1 MKLANDN
8 FNVEIQG
15 GQSESTAFSIQMNSK
30 AFKVLSDTLYQ
41 NKCGSIV
48 RELSTNAY
56 DSHVMAGRADV
67 PFVIHLPDNFEP
79 WFSVKD
85 SGTGMS
91 PKDIRTVFISYFS
104 STKDQSNECTGMLGL
119 GAKTP
124 FSYTDQF
131 TVTSYQNGVCTIYS
145 AFITE
150 SGVPNIIEMY
160 SSESTEPSGVE
171 IKLSVKSQDYGRFKS
186 EVQEQLKFFKVKPK
200 IENGTC
206 TYMEQGGVV
215 ILETVDARIID
226 TGNSY
231 YKKAPYIIQGNVGYP
246 LAIDNLREAMPEH
259 YKFFESNNG
268 LYIELNFEIGQIGV
282 TASREGVEYNA
293 ATLASIDAKMTLVRE
308 QVKEYIATQLAGK
321 TTEWERA
328 EYLNSS
334 SVLGRLAKDY
344 KFITAT
350 KYGQDW
356 YFDLEVITRP
366 VGVFTS
372 VGMIYHI
379 DRSMKNKKRSTG
391 RVRPI
396 PSNQMI
402 VVLRDK
408 THLSATKVK
417 HMFLTNPKLQQVYEI
432 EMFDKNYSESTVDDV
447 KIALGGFENVILMS
461 SIVLPSTA
469 SGVRSKSTVVS
480 YYEYT
485 DGDNIRDW
493 EKSYEVLKE
502 VTEPMVYVVVKD
514 ANLVDFQDASRIS
527 QYEDLKKFDDVLDL
541 IAVREASV
549 KNLND
554 ECVTLE
560 QYINQKTEE
569 HKSNEDLFI
578 YRKNVFYTAV
588 KSQVHDWNSK
598 ANMITSKAPNNEL
611 ARLISFA
618 NKVKKSAIYSDSK
631 ITPEFN
637 AKVRFMRYHSLVS
650 NTFAD
655 RKYKLSEFYQDIL
668 NKYPLLK
675 LSPWEMN
682 RAVPDLH
689 LCEYLKQM
697 QKVL

>member
-1 MKLANDN
+1 LKLTTQSSP
-8 FNVEIQG
+8 VEVQG
-15 GQSESTAFSIQMNSK
+15 GSNSGVFAIACNGK
-30 AFKVLSDTLYQ
+30 AFRVLSDTLYQ
-41 NKCGSIV
+41 NKIGSIV
-48 RELSTNAY
+48 REISCNAY
-56 DSHVMAGRADV
+56 DAHVDDDKANQE
-67 PFVIHLPDNFEP
+67 FIIHLPDNFSP
-79 WFSVKD
+79 WFSVRDFGKGL
-85 SGTGMS
+85 SAT
-91 PKDIRTVFISYFS
+91 DIKNVFTVYFQ
-104 STKDQSNECTGMLGL
+104 STKENSNDAIGAFGL

-131 TVTSYQNGVCTIYS
+131 TVTSYQNGICTIYS

-171 IKLSVKSQDYGRFKS
+171 IKLSVKSQDYGKFKI
-186 EVQEQLKFFKVKPK
+186 EVQEQLKFFRVKPK

-206 TYMEQGGVV
+206 TYMEQQGVV
-215 ILETVDARIID
+215 ILETTDARIID

-246 LAIDNLREAMPEH
+246 FAIDNIRDTMPEH
-259 YKFFESNNG
+259 FKFFENNNG

-293 ATLASIDAKMTLVRE
+293 ATLASIDAKMKLIRS
-308 QVKEYIATQLAGK
+308 QVQEYINAQLK
-321 TTEWERA
+321 SKVTEWERA

-334 SVLGRLAKDY
+334 LVLGRLAKDY
-344 KFITAT
+344 QFTTAT

-356 YFDLEVITRP
+356 YFNLETLVARP
-366 VGVFTS
+366 VGGLVS
-372 VGMIYHI
+372 LGMIYHI
-379 DRSMKNKKRSTG
+379 DRSMKNKKRSAG

-396 PSNQMI
+396 PSEQML

-408 THLSATKVK
+408 THLSATKIK
-417 HMFLTNPKLQQVYEI
+417 HMLLTNPKLQQVYEI
-432 EMFDKNYSESTVDDV
+432 EMFDKNYDVSTI
-447 KIALGGFENVILMS
+447 KTALGGFDNVILMS

-469 SGVRSKSTVVS
+469 SGVRSKSAIVS

-485 DGDNIRDW
+485 EGNNIRDW

-502 VTEPMVYVVVKD
+502 VTEPMVYVQVKD
-514 ANLVDFQDASRIS
+514 ANLVNFQDVSRIS

-554 ECVTLE
+554 ECITLE

-611 ARLISFA
+611 ARLIRFA
-618 NKVKKSAIYSDSK
+618 NKVKKSAVYSDSK

-637 AKVRFMRYHSLVS
+637 AKVKFMRYHSLVS
-650 NTFAD
+650 TTFTD
-655 RKYKLSEFYQDIL
+655 RKYKLSGFYQDIL

-682 RAVPDLH
+682 RSVPDLH

>member
-1 MKLANDN
+1 
-8 FNVEIQG
+8 
-15 GQSESTAFSIQMNSK
+15 MNGK
-30 AFKVLSDTLYQ
+30 AFRVLSDTLYQ
-41 NKCGSIV
+41 NKSGSIV
-48 RELSTNAY
+48 REISCNAY
-56 DSHVMAGRADV
+56 DAHVDAGKADQE
-67 PFVIHLPDNFEP
+67 FIIHLPDNFEP
-79 WFSVKD
+79 WFSVRDFGKGL
-85 SGTGMS
+85 SVG
-91 PKDIRTVFISYFS
+91 DIKNVFTVYFQ
-104 STKDQSNECTGMLGL
+104 STKENSNDAIGAFGL

-131 TVTSYQNGVCTIYS
+131 TVTSYQNGICTIYS

-160 SSESTEPSGVE
+160 SSESQEPCGVE
-171 IKLSVKSQDYGRFKS
+171 IKLSVKSQDYLKFKS

-206 TYMEQGGVV
+206 TYMEQQGVT
-215 ILETVDARIID
+215 ILETAGAKLVD

-231 YKKAPYIIQGNVGYP
+231 YRKAPYIIQGNVGYP
-246 LAIDNLREAMPEH
+246 LAIDNLKDTMPEH
-259 YKFFESNNG
+259 FKFFESNNG

-293 ATLASIDAKMTLVRE
+293 VTLANIDAKMTLVRE
-308 QVKEYIATQLAGK
+308 QVKEYINSQLASK

-334 SVLGRLAKDY
+334 PVLGRLAKDY
-344 KFITAT
+344 QFSTAT

-356 YFDLEVITRP
+356 YFLLETLMRP
-366 VGVFTS
+366 LGAINTLGAV
-372 VGMIYHI
+372 YHI
-379 DRSMKNKKRSTG
+379 DRSMKNKKRSGG
-391 RVRPI
+391 RVHPV
-396 PSNQMI
+396 PSEQML

-408 THLSATKVK
+408 THLSATKIK

-432 EMFDKNYSESTVDDV
+432 EMFDKNYSVDSV
-447 KIALGGFENVILMS
+447 KTALGGFDNVVLMS
-461 SIVLPSTA
+461 SIGLPSLA
-469 SGVRSKSTVVS
+469 SGVRSKSAIVS

-485 DGDNIRDW
+485 EGDNIRNW

-502 VTEPMVYVVVKD
+502 ITEPMVYVVVKD
-514 ANLVDFQDASRIS
+514 ANLVDFQDVARIR
-527 QYEDLKKFDDVLDL
+527 QYEELKKFDDVLDL
-541 IAVREASV
+541 IAVRPAQV
-549 KNLND
+549 KHLN
-554 ECVTLE
+554 ENCITLE

-569 HKSNEDLFI
+569 HRSNEDLFI
-578 YRKNVFYTAV
+578 YRKNVFYTAI

-611 ARLISFA
+611 ARLIRFA
-618 NKVKKSAIYSDSK
+618 NKVKKSAVYSDSK

-650 NTFAD
+650 TTFTD
-655 RKYKLSEFYQDIL
+655 RKYKLSGFYQDIL

-682 RAVPDLH
+682 RSVPDSH

>member
-1 MKLANDN
+1 LKLTTQSSP
-8 FNVEIQG
+8 VEVQG
-15 GQSESTAFSIQMNSK
+15 GNNTDSFSIAMNGK
-30 AFKVLSDTLYQ
+30 AFRVLSDTLYQ
-41 NKCGSIV
+41 NKSGSIV
-48 RELSTNAY
+48 REISCNAY
-56 DSHVMAGRADV
+56 DAHVDAGKADQE
-67 PFVIHLPDNFEP
+67 FIIHLPDNFEP
-79 WFSVKD
+79 WFSVRDFGKGL
-85 SGTGMS
+85 SS
-91 PKDIRTVFISYFS
+91 SDIKNVFTVYFQ
-104 STKDQSNECTGMLGL
+104 STKENSNDAIGAFGL

-131 TVTSYQNGVCTIYS
+131 TVTSYQNGICTIYS

-171 IKLSVKSQDYGRFKS
+171 IKLSVKSQDYGRFKN
-186 EVQEQLKFFKVKPK
+186 EVQEQLKFFKVKPR

-206 TYMEQGGVV
+206 TYQEQGGVI

-259 YKFFESNNG
+259 FKFFDSNLG

-293 ATLASIDAKMTLVRE
+293 ATLASIDAKMTLIGA
-308 QVKEYIATQLAGK
+308 QVQEYINAQLK
-321 TTEWERA
+321 SKVTEWERA

-334 SVLGRLAKDY
+334 SVLSRLAKDTA
-344 KFITAT
+344 FITAT
-350 KYGQDW
+350 KYGADW
-356 YFDLEVITRP
+356 YFNLEVITRP
-366 VGVFTS
+366 VGVLTS
-372 VGMIYHI
+372 GMVYHI
-379 DRSMKNKKRSTG
+379 DRSMKNKKRSAG
-391 RVRPI
+391 RIRPM
-396 PSNQMI
+396 PSDQLL

-408 THLSATKVK
+408 THLSSTKIK
-417 HMFLTNPKLQQVYEI
+417 HMLKMNPKLQQVYEI
-432 EMFDKNYSESTVDDV
+432 EMFDKQYDV
-447 KIALGGFENVILMS
+447 QAVKTALGGFENVILMS
-461 SIVLPSTA
+461 SIVLPSLA

-480 YYEYT
+480 YYEYN
-485 DGDNIRDW
+485 DGSNVRDW
-493 EKSYEVLKE
+493 DKSYESLKN

-514 ANLVDFQDASRIS
+514 ANLVNFQDVARVS
-527 QYEDLKKFDDVLDL
+527 QYEELKKFDDVLDL

-549 KNLND
+549 KHLNN
-554 ECVTLE
+554 ECISLE

-578 YRKNVFYTAV
+578 YKKNLFYTAV

-598 ANMITSKAPNNEL
+598 AKMITSKAPNNEL

-618 NKVKKSAIYSDSK
+618 NKVKKGSIYSDSK

-637 AKVRFMRYHSLVS
+637 AKVRFMKYHSLVHS
-650 NTFAD
+650 VPTD
-655 RKYKLSEFYQDIL
+655 RKYKMKTFYDIIL

-675 LSPWEMN
+675 VSAWEMS
-682 RAVPDLH
+682 RSVPDLH

>member
-1 MKLANDN
+1 LKLTTQSSP
-8 FNVEIQG
+8 VEVQG
-15 GQSESTAFSIQMNSK
+15 GNNTGSFTIAMNGK
-30 AFKVLSDTLYQ
+30 AFRVLSDTLYQ
-41 NKCGSIV
+41 NKSGSIV
-48 RELSTNAY
+48 REISCNAY
-56 DSHVMAGRADV
+56 DAHVDAGKADQE
-67 PFVIHLPDNFEP
+67 FVIHLPDNFEP
-79 WFSVKD
+79 WFSVRDFGKGL
-85 SGTGMS
+85 SAT
-91 PKDIRTVFISYFS
+91 DIRSVFTVYFQ
-104 STKDQSNECTGMLGL
+104 STKENNNDSIGAYGL

-131 TVTSYQNGVCTIYS
+131 TVTSYQNGICTIYS

-171 IKLSVKSQDYGRFKS
+171 IKLSVKSQDYGKFKN

-206 TYMEQGGVV
+206 TYQEQGGVT
-215 ILETVDARIID
+215 ILETTDARIID

-268 LYIELNFEIGQIGV
+268 LYIELNFDIGQIGV

-293 ATLASIDAKMTLVRE
+293 QTLANIDAKMTLVRE
-308 QVKEYIATQLAGK
+308 QVKEYINSQLASK
-321 TTEWERA
+321 ATEWERA

-344 KFITAT
+344 QFSTAT

-356 YFDLEVITRP
+356 YFLLETLMRP
-366 VGVFTS
+366 TGAVLS
-372 VGMIYHI
+372 LGMVYHI
-379 DRSMKNKKRSTG
+379 DRSMKNKKRSAG

-396 PSNQMI
+396 PSEQML

-408 THLSATKVK
+408 THLSASKIK
-417 HMFLTNPKLQQVYEI
+417 SMFKTNPRLQQVYEI
-432 EMFDKNYSESTVDDV
+432 EMFDKNYSIDSV
-447 KIALGGFENVILMS
+447 KTALGGFDNVILMS

-469 SGVRSKSTVVS
+469 SGVRSKSAVVS

-485 DGDNIRDW
+485 EGDNIRDW

-502 VTEPMVYVVVKD
+502 VTEPMVYVQVKD
-514 ANLVDFQDASRIS
+514 ANLIDFQDVSRIS
-527 QYEDLKKFDDVLDL
+527 QYEELKKFDDVLDL
-541 IAVREASV
+541 IAVRPAQV
-549 KNLND
+549 KHLN
-554 ECVTLE
+554 ENCITLE

-618 NKVKKSAIYSDSK
+618 NKVKKSAVYSDSK

-637 AKVRFMRYHSLVS
+637 AKVKFMRYHSLVS
-650 NTFAD
+650 TTFTD
-655 RKYKLSEFYQDIL
+655 RKYKLNGFYQDIL

>member
-1 MKLANDN
+1 MKLTTQ
-8 FNVEIQG
+8 FSPVEVQG
-15 GQSESTAFSIQMNSK
+15 GSNSGVFAIACNGK
-30 AFKVLSDTLYQ
+30 AFRVLSDTLYQ
-41 NKCGSIV
+41 NKIGSIV
-48 RELSTNAY
+48 REISCNAY
-56 DSHVMAGRADV
+56 DAHVDAGKADQE
-67 PFVIHLPDNFEP
+67 FIIHLPDNFSP
-79 WFSVKD
+79 WFSVRDFGKGL
-85 SGTGMS
+85 SAG
-91 PKDIRTVFISYFS
+91 DIKNVFTVYFQ
-104 STKDQSNECTGMLGL
+104 STKENSNDAIGAFGL

-131 TVTSYQNGVCTIYS
+131 TVTSHQNGICTIYS

-160 SSESTEPSGVE
+160 SSESQEPTGVE
-171 IKLSVKSQDYGRFKS
+171 IKLSVKSQDYLKFKN
-186 EVQEQLKFFKVKPK
+186 EVQEQLKFFKVKPR

-206 TYMEQGGVV
+206 TYMEQQGVT
-215 ILETVDARIID
+215 ILETADAKLVD

-231 YKKAPYIIQGNVGYP
+231 YRKAPYIIQGNVGYP
-246 LAIDNLREAMPEH
+246 LSIDNLKDTMPEH
-259 YKFFESNNG
+259 FKFFESNNG

-293 ATLASIDAKMTLVRE
+293 ETLTNIDAKMKLVRK
-308 QVKEYIATQLAGK
+308 QIKDYIADQLAGK
-321 TTEWERA
+321 STEWERA

-344 KFITAT
+344 QFSTAT

-356 YFDLEVITRP
+356 YFLLETLMRP
-366 VGVFTS
+366 TGS
-372 VGMIYHI
+372 VLSLGMVYHI
-379 DRSMKNKKRSTG
+379 DRSMKNKKRSGG
-391 RVRPI
+391 RIRPV
-396 PSNQMI
+396 PKEQML

-408 THLSATKVK
+408 THMSASKIK
-417 HMFLTNPKLQQVYEI
+417 HMFKTNPKLQQVYEI
-432 EMFDKNYSESTVDDV
+432 EMFDKNYGESTVEAV
-447 KIALGGFENVILMS
+447 KTTLGGFDNVKLMS

-485 DGDNIRDW
+485 EGNNIRDW

-502 VTEPMVYVVVKD
+502 ITEPMVYVQVKD
-514 ANLVDFQDASRIS
+514 ANLVNFQDVARIS

-541 IAVREASV
+541 IAVREAQV
-549 KNLND
+549 KHLN
-554 ECVTLE
+554 ENCITLE

-569 HKSNEDLFI
+569 HSSDEDLFI

-618 NKVKKSAIYSDSK
+618 RKVKKSAVYSDSK

-637 AKVRFMRYHSLVS
+637 AKVKFMKYHSLVS
-650 NTFAD
+650 PTFTE
-655 RKYKLSEFYQDIL
+655 RKYKLNAFYNDIL

-675 LSPWEMN
+675 VSAWEMS
-682 RAVPDLH
+682 RSVPDLH
-689 LCEYLKQM
+689 LCAYLKQM